1 MGERGKKAYKS
12 GKKTKSQKSLKKWGD
27 QKWRTKSGKKS
38 SKTGERYLPDKAIKA
53 LSDKE
58 YKKTSAKKR
67 KDMKK
72 GKQFSKQPK
81 KIAKKTAK
89 YRSESL
95 SGRDM
100 SYCKCGTKDQV
111 KGFTCGQH
119 CDRVSKKT
127 ETFHADPAYGTGK
140 KPRNSTRRL
149 YTDEN
154 PADTVPVKFRTI
166 QDIKDTM
173 ARKDFQSKSHQRQSQ
188 IINLIHQRVRAAYEN
203 STKPE
208 TRKRLKRVLAY
219 ATEVKEA
226 SKRKTQELRKKT
238 EDWGDDVDW
247 EDGDDSISDKLRRP
261 KDWDDIE
268 WNAEQFASELY
279 NPKIGTHI
287 TTVRHFEL
295 LDTNKAIKAMHKNGV
310 GLFWNTAYADHDIE
324 VEIYPVKKITEIRA
338 GDEIANWGPVEFRV
352 LWVNPETRYM
362 GNPEKRI
369 NGYAMEL
376 EVTKNTLQP
385 YKSSLV

>member
-1 MGERGKKAYKS
+1 M
-12 GKKTKSQKSLKKWGD
+12 KKWGD

-127 ETFHADPAYGTGK
+127 ELFTPTLLTAQ
-140 KPRNSTRRL
+140 
-149 YTDEN
+149 
-154 PADTVPVKFRTI
+154 VK
-166 QDIKDTM
+166 
-173 ARKDFQSKSHQRQSQ
+173 
-188 IINLIHQRVRAAYEN
+188 NLV
-203 STKPE
+203 T
-208 TRKRLKRVLAY
+208 LLAVF
-219 ATEVKEA
+219 T
-226 SKRKTQELRKKT
+226 
-238 EDWGDDVDW
+238 
-247 EDGDDSISDKLRRP
+247 P
-261 KDWDDIE
+261 M
-268 WNAEQFASELY
+268 
-279 NPKIGTHI
+279 KI
-287 TTVRHFEL
+287 L
-295 LDTNKAIKAMHKNGV
+295 
-310 GLFWNTAYADHDIE
+310 
-324 VEIYPVKKITEIRA
+324 PIR
-338 GDEIANWGPVEFRV
+338 F
-352 LWVNPETRYM
+352 L
-362 GNPEKRI
+362 
-369 NGYAMEL
+369 
-376 EVTKNTLQP
+376 
-385 YKSSLV
+385 